1 MTKSNSNNDM
11 NLVSPPSPPPLSD
24 ADKINMLEQMI
35 RTAPNKEIEQ
45 KMQEQLAELKKK
57 NN

>member
-1 MTKSNSNNDM
+1 MS
-11 NLVSPPSPPPLSD
+11 LVSPPPPPPLSD

-45 KMQEQLAELKKK
+45 KMQQQLAELKKK